1 MSDGGVLL
9 RGLLLCAS
17 SGLCCSALVPQANI
31 HDAAVAG
38 RRERAVGRAGGLQRA
53 EGPLRAEQLRPEA
66 LADCGSLYLTASA
79 LREQLGEAID
89 DSVAPAATVLGHGYR
104 WEHYVGV

>member
-1 MSDGGVLL
+1 MTL
-9 RGLLLCAS
+9 
-17 SGLCCSALVPQANI
+17 
-31 HDAAVAG
+31 
-38 RRERAVGRAGGLQRA
+38 
-53 EGPLRAEQLRPEA
+53 PLRAGANGQWGGPEGSSAPKEPFEPEQLRPEA

-104 WEHYVGV
+104 WEHYVRQRCLLALLSPR